1 MNVVNVAFPSRPRP
15 RRRPAAF
22 LPVLVLGLL
31 LVALTGCSSFGR
43 EWRAAAR
50 QPAPALGIGGRWEGV
65 WVSEVNGHRGR
76 LRAILTPETNQ
87 VWRARFH
94 ARYAGLLTFGYTV
107 QLHTTEA
114 AEGEVR
120 FEGEADLGKLAGG
133 VYTYAGR
140 ANATNFFATYRS
152 RDDHGRFE
160 LRRPGP

>member
-1 MNVVNVAFPSRPRP
+1 MNPKNVTRPP
-15 RRRPAAF
+15 HPPPRRPAAF
-22 LPVLVLGLL
+22 HPGLALVLL

-50 QPAPALGIGGRWEGV
+50 PPAPVTGIGGRWEGV

-76 LRAILTPETNQ
+76 LRAILTEESNQ

-107 QLHTTEA
+107 RLHTA
-114 AEGEVR
+114 AADGEVR

-140 ANATNFFATYRS
+140 ASATHFHATYRS